1 MIICVA
7 EIYNF
12 VQKSITEHR
21 FRERYKL
28 RCLLRKEVIL
38 MKKTLTVVLSLIFIL
53 AFLSVTVK
61 AEKDETTDV
70 MKIRGKITEVDANAM
85 TITVKGKKRSVKVT
99 VDDKTEFKLGKDK
112 KAITDLKVGDKVK
125 IFFQEA
131 DDKNIAKSIEEHI
144 KK

>member
-1 MIICVA
+1 
-7 EIYNF
+7 
-12 VQKSITEHR
+12 
-21 FRERYKL
+21 
-28 RCLLRKEVIL
+28 

-53 AFLSVTVK
+53 AFLSVTVA
-61 AEKDETTDV
+61 AEKNEGMDM

-85 TITVKGKKRSVKVT
+85 TVTVKGKKRTVKVT

-125 IFFQEA
+125 IFYQEV

>member
-1 MIICVA
+1 
-7 EIYNF
+7 
-12 VQKSITEHR
+12 
-21 FRERYKL
+21 
-28 RCLLRKEVIL
+28 
-38 MKKTLTVVLSLIFIL
+38 MKKTLTVVLSLIFVL

-61 AEKDETTDV
+61 AEKDESMDM

-85 TITVKGKKRSVKVT
+85 TVTVKGKKRTVKVI